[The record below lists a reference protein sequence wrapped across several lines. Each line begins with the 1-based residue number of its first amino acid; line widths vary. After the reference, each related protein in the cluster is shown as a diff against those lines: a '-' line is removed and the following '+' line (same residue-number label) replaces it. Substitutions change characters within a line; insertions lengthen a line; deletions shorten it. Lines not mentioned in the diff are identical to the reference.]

1 MCTGASGRGGGRTGR
16 RAQLVGVFVFVL
28 LFLLLLLLLLLS
40 GGAPAA
46 DSAPSAC
53 AYLCRCGLECV
64 CRWHARS
71 SARTWHGASGSR
83 GASYPFPPSPTLPY
97 PTLPYPTL
105 RCHTAELYTSTTMPT
120 PNTLPPPQHPPGR
133 RRWSHIFTVP
143 PWPCRRAEDLQRRRN
158 GRRHQGAVH
167 QRGAKRRGKRGSHGA
182 ARTTGAAVHQRS
194 KPGLKAKVS
203 GAERVNVFPPV
214 GFGQPLASF
223 SGKTGTIDGCDL
235 ARGLGTES
243 AGATWARADR

>member
-1 MCTGASGRGGGRTGR
+1 MHRGFGGGGGRGQDGEKGTASWR
-16 RAQLVGVFVFVL
+16 VCVCAPVP
-28 LFLLLLLLLLLS
+28 
-40 GGAPAA
+40 APAP
-46 DSAPSAC
+46 APASVRRCTSSRLC
-53 AYLCRCGLECV
+53 AVCV
-64 CRWHARS
+64 CISVSLWAGVRVS
-71 SARTWHGASGSR
+71 LARTVLGPDLARRQRLTWGLL
-83 GASYPFPPSPTLPY
+83 PFPTLPY

-203 GAERVNVFPPV
+203 GAERVNVFPRV